1 MFVIRTSGGLS
12 RDRQGCTLSASNV
25 SKEMGENALGEAVGL
40 NPVLDGHLPQPGREV
55 PVLADDVLDEALVRK
70 VVESAIL
77 ATTLTRRQDRRT
89 VLGAAGPDEPGLRR

>member
-1 MFVIRTSGGLS
+1 
-12 RDRQGCTLSASNV
+12 
-25 SKEMGENALGEAVGL
+25 
-40 NPVLDGHLPQPGREV
+40 
-55 PVLADDVLDEALVRK
+55 VLDEALVCK